1 MSNIA
6 GKAYAMNVLTP
17 IRRRWSWLPDW
28 SWLPSRPALQVL
40 LFMLA
45 RCRPSQ
51 LRGLL
56 GLRLIHF
63 ARWVVIPRD
72 AWPDLG
78 QGRPR
83 LQHDAM
89 LFLSN
94 FNGTW
99 DQYIDAFADGI
110 PSGLDIFWYTSTRY
124 PRSIPITDF
133 KAYISRNQIDTNYYY
148 NATPGAAQRDIK
160 RALRVARGI
169 AALAAVHA
177 KGDPAAFAAE
187 YRRQLV
193 EEGLQNCL
201 GSHGDAPS
209 ASVAAERADER
220 RTHYLAES
228 RAADWRMPPPDAAL
242 PKAAE

>member
-17 IRRRWSWLPDW
+17 IRRRWSWLPQW
-28 SWLPSRPALQVL
+28 RWLPTRPGLQVL
-40 LFMLA
+40 FFMLS

-51 LRGLL
+51 LGRLL

-78 QGRPR
+78 QGRPH

-99 DQYIDAFADGI
+99 DQYIDAFADGL
-110 PSGLDIFWYTSTRY
+110 PDGLDLFWYTSSKY
-124 PRSIPITDF
+124 PRSIPVGEF
-133 KAYISRNQIDTNYYY
+133 KAYIARNQIDTNYYY

-160 RALRVARGI
+160 RALRLAQGL
-169 AALAAVHA
+169 AALTAVHA

-201 GSHGDAPS
+201 GSHGYAPS
-209 ASVAAERADER
+209 ASVAAESADRDRAA
-220 RTHYLAES
+220 YLDQS
-228 RAADWRMPPPDAAL
+228 QAADWRVPAPADA
-242 PKAAE
+242 P